1 MKQVASHFGGTRNG
15 LVMSWPGHITDQ
27 GGLRS
32 QFHHVIDI
40 APTILEVAGIPE
52 PREVNGVPQK
62 PIEGISMA
70 YTFGDEA
77 ARAGESPSTSRCSA
91 TARSTTTAGW
101 QGVCTADCRGCP
113 VAHRRHRQPAR
124 CGGGMPPM
132 AS

>member
-1 MKQVASHFGGTRNG
+1 RNG
-15 LVMSWPGHITDQ
+15 LVMSWPGHITDS

-40 APTILEVAGIPE
+40 APTILEVTGIPE

-70 YTFGDEA
+70 YTIGDESA
-77 ARAGESPSTSRCSA
+77 PGRRLTEYFEMLGKRALYHAGGVAGCLHGRLPWL
-91 TARSTTTAGW
+91 TAGGASFDDDTW
-101 QGVCTADCRGCP
+101 ELDNSDQDFSQADDL
-113 VAHRRHRQPAR
+113 
-124 CGGGMPPM
+124 